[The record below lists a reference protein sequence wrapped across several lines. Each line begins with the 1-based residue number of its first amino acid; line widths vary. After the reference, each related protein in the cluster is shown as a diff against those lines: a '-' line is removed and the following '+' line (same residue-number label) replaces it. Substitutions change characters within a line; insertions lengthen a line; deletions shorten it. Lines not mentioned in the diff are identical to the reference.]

1 MNKTATIP
9 INKIPAS
16 TIKDR
21 FNLGMILR
29 LILFVLLPN
38 LVTTPL
44 RIFVEAVIEGH
55 KEAPNFVTVPF
66 IIYGICAEFIVGF
79 GYLMIGYKL
88 PIKNTILRGFTY
100 IMLILFSSYLPN
112 ILAMLGGDGKII
124 EESLTLGIIIV
135 DIVSYTLK
143 GLILGLLMK
152 NFDVKNIDIK
162 TTDVEPTDET
172 QSISSTSFFVCSI
185 INGFLFAGLNYI
197 TDIIAGAVNNS
208 WRLCS
213 ILGVSS
219 NREASF
225 YRVFTIC
232 MFIAGALLPIW
243 NRYCLPKDA
252 SISESIAFSLEVS
265 LFVWLPNVLIMAFFG
280 TPVLITMAYGVSYT
294 FIIIICILVYR
305 ALNNHLLNLVVGMDL
320 HN

>member
-1 MNKTATIP
+1 MNKTVAIP
-9 INKIPAS
+9 LNKMTAS
-16 TIKDR
+16 AIKDR
-21 FNLGMILR
+21 FDFGVILR

-66 IIYGICAEFIVGF
+66 IIYGICAEFIVGL

-88 PIKNTILRGFTY
+88 PIRNTILRGFTY

-124 EESLTLGIIIV
+124 EESLTVGIIIV
-135 DIVSYTLK
+135 DIVSYTFK
-143 GLILGLLMK
+143 GLVLGLLMK
-152 NFDVKNIDIK
+152 NYNVKNA
-162 TTDVEPTDET
+162 DENKKIT
-172 QSISSTSFFVCSI
+172 NSKFIIFSI
-185 INGFLFAGLNYI
+185 INGAIFAGLNYI
-197 TDIIAGAVNNS
+197 TDIIAGAVNSS

-219 NREASF
+219 YREASF
-225 YRVFTIC
+225 YIVFTIF

-243 NRYCLPKDA
+243 NRYCLPEDA
-252 SISESIAFSLEVS
+252 SISESIVFSIEVS

-280 TPVLITMAYGVSYT
+280 TPFLLTMAYGVAYL
-294 FIIIICILVYR
+294 FMIMLCILVYQI
-305 ALNNHLLNLVVGMDL
+305 ANTFTKYF
-320 HN
+320 

>member
-1 MNKTATIP
+1 MKKNNI
-9 INKIPAS
+9 
-16 TIKDR
+16 
-21 FNLGMILR
+21 GVILR
-29 LILFVLLPN
+29 LFLFVLLPN

-66 IIYGICAEFIVGF
+66 IIYGIIAELVVGF
-79 GYLMIGYKL
+79 GYVIIGYKL

-100 IMLILFSSYLPN
+100 IMLIFFSSYLPN

-124 EESLTLGIIIV
+124 QESLTMGIIVV
-135 DIVSYTLK
+135 DIVSYTFK
-143 GLILGLLMK
+143 GLVLGILMK
-152 NFDVKNIDIK
+152 NYNVKNTDK
-162 TTDVEPTDET
+162 TENITNTK
-172 QSISSTSFFVCSI
+172 FLVCAI
-185 INGFLFAGLNYI
+185 INGALFAGLNFI
-197 TDIIAGAVNNS
+197 TDIIAGAVNDS

-225 YRVFTIC
+225 YIVFTIF
-232 MFIAGALLPIW
+232 MYIAGALIPIW

-252 SISESIAFSLEVS
+252 SISASMVFSLEVS

-280 TPVLITMAYGVSYT
+280 TPFLITMGYGVAYI
-294 FIIIICILVYR
+294 FMIMICILVYR
-305 ALNNHLLNLVVGMDL
+305 FTCCKFRKYNRMR
-320 HN
+320 

>member
-124 EESLTLGIIIV
+124 EEEL
-135 DIVSYTLK
+135 
-143 GLILGLLMK
+143 
-152 NFDVKNIDIK
+152 
-162 TTDVEPTDET
+162 
-172 QSISSTSFFVCSI
+172 
-185 INGFLFAGLNYI
+185 
-197 TDIIAGAVNNS
+197 
-208 WRLCS
+208 
-213 ILGVSS
+213 
-219 NREASF
+219 
-225 YRVFTIC
+225 
-232 MFIAGALLPIW
+232 
-243 NRYCLPKDA
+243 
-252 SISESIAFSLEVS
+252 
-265 LFVWLPNVLIMAFFG
+265 
-280 TPVLITMAYGVSYT
+280 
-294 FIIIICILVYR
+294 
-305 ALNNHLLNLVVGMDL
+305 
-320 HN
+320 